1 MAADTTLAQTPATAA
16 PQEAVKE
23 NFFSEGFREL
33 GNHHTVN
40 FMPIGELP
48 LPYIFFDQGSLHV
61 YASAESMKES
71 GVYTTNL
78 DPKLDSLRISRS
90 QPDSKTIETSP
101 LAEKGSAVRAVD
113 GKPVG
118 LDLSITSN
126 LFFLGFAALMLVIVL
141 RIAGSKAKKS
151 LVPSGIRNLVEVL
164 IVFVRDDIVMPNVA
178 EPYGSALLPYFLT
191 VFFFILFANLT
202 GLLPWAHTPTSSIE
216 VTAALA
222 ICTFVVTQFVGLW
235 TMGVKTFLLHLTAG
249 LHEMDLP
256 VAMKA
261 LLLLIMVPI
270 ELMGIFTK
278 PFALCVRLF
287 ANMSGGHIIIISLIC
302 LAFLFHSVIVGALV
316 TVPFGLFV
324 YFLELFV
331 ATLQAY
337 IFTILSALFIG
348 MMVHSDHEEHVK
360 DHDMTHAHDASHSIV
375 TAHI

>member
-1 MAADTTLAQTPATAA
+1 MAADTTLAPAPTTAA
-16 PQEAVKE
+16 STEAAKP
-23 NFFSEGFREL
+23 NFFNEGFREL

-40 FMPIGELP
+40 FMPFGELP

-61 YASAESMKES
+61 YASSESLKES
-71 GVYTTNL
+71 GVYTTNVDAKF
-78 DPKLDSLRISRS
+78 DPQHL
-90 QPDSKTIETSP
+90 IETSP
-101 LAEKGSAVRAVD
+101 LAEKGAALRVD
-113 GKPVG
+113 GKPIG

-126 LFFLGFAALMLVIVL
+126 LFFLGFAAVMLVIVL

-164 IVFVRDDIVMPNVA
+164 IVFVRDDIVTPNVA

-191 VFFFILFANLT
+191 IFFFVLFANLT

-222 ICTFVVTQFVGLW
+222 LCTFFITQVIGIW
-235 TMGVKTFLLHLTAG
+235 TMGIKTFLLHLTAG
-249 LHEMDLP
+249 LHEMELSI
-256 VAMKA
+256 VMKA

-278 PFALCVRLF
+278 PFALCIRLF
-287 ANMSGGHIIIISLIC
+287 ANMSAGHIIIISLIC
-302 LAFLFHSVIVGALV
+302 LALLFHSVIVGVFV
-316 TVPFGLFV
+316 TVPFAIFV
-324 YFLELFV
+324 YLLEIFV

-348 MMVHSDHEEHVK
+348 MMAHTAHEEHVQ
-360 DHDMTHAHDASHSIV
+360 DHDLPHAPNGDHLVATSHG
-375 TAHI
+375 